1 MSNTVNSANA
11 NKVNLNPNI
20 DPTKVKTGIVRLSYA
35 NVWKAKSINGGT
47 PKYSVSVII
56 QKNDSETLGKINK
69 AIEAT
74 YRNDLGKLKGGNN
87 KSAPLL
93 SAIKTPLRDGD
104 SERPEDEAYQG
115 CYFVNANSAKAPGI
129 VDLGLVPITDT
140 SQVYSGVY
148 ARVSLS
154 FYAFNVNGNK
164 GVACGLQNIQ
174 KVRDGEPLGGKPN
187 PEEDFDDGFSVSDE
201 DIL

>member
-1 MSNTVNSANA
+1 MVSTANS
-11 NKVNLNPNI
+11 NPNTDLARI
-20 DPTKVKTGIVRLSYA
+20 KTGVVRLSYA
-35 NVWKAKSINGGT
+35 NVWQAKSHNDGT

-56 QKNDSETLGKINK
+56 QKSDSETLERIKK
-69 AIEAT
+69 AIEAA
-74 YRNDLGKLKGGNN
+74 YKGDIGKLKGNN
-87 KSAPLL
+87 KSAPLI

-104 SERPEDEAYQG
+104 AERPDDEAYKG
-115 CYFVNANSAKAPGI
+115 AYFLNANSIKAPGI
-129 VDLGLVPITDT
+129 VDLGLAPITDT

-164 GVACGLQNIQ
+164 GIACGLQNIQ
-174 KVRDGEPLGGKPN
+174 KVRDGEVLGGKPN
-187 PEEDFDDGFSVSDE
+187 PEEDFDDGFSVGEE